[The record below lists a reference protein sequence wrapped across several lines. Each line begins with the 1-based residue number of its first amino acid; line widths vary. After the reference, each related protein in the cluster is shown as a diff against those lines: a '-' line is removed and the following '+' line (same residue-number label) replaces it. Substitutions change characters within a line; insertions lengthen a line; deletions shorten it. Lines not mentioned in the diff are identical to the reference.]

1 MHTKGAHHFK
11 LIVLI
16 LQLPPLLTQLPSA
29 VMSIVTV
36 TYMTVTVR
44 DTGSRRTCVS
54 QCTETGLNFVLLG
67 FYRRRIMQRKHDSC
81 LS

>member
-1 MHTKGAHHFK
+1 
-11 LIVLI
+11 
-16 LQLPPLLTQLPSA
+16 
-29 VMSIVTV
+29 MSIVTV